1 MLGTVINS
9 AAIILGSVMGVLL
22 QHRFSKKIQLIVFQG
37 LGLATLLIGLQMALK
52 VENILTLIFSLLIG
66 GIIGESINLEA
77 RMEHFGDWLKGK
89 VKSNDT
95 RFTDGF
101 VAASILFCVGAMA
114 ILGSLDEGI
123 RGDRTVLL
131 TKSLLD
137 GFASIALAASMGIG
151 VAFSAIPIFIYQG
164 SITIL
169 AGYTQNFFT
178 PLMIQQLTAVGGL
191 LIVAISFNLLE
202 IKKIKVTNLLPSLIL
217 IVLFSLFIK

>member
-9 AAIILGSVMGVLL
+9 AAIVLGSVMGVLL
-22 QHRFSKKIQLIVFQG
+22 QHRFPKKIQQIVFQG
-37 LGLATLLIGLQMALK
+37 LGLSTLLIGIQMALK

-66 GIIGESINLEA
+66 GIIGESLNLED
-77 RMEHFGDWLKGK
+77 RMEHFGNWLKGK
-89 VKSNDT
+89 VKSKDA

-131 TKSLLD
+131 TKSILD

-169 AGYTQNFFT
+169 AGYTQSFFT

-191 LIVAISFNLLE
+191 LIVGISLNILE